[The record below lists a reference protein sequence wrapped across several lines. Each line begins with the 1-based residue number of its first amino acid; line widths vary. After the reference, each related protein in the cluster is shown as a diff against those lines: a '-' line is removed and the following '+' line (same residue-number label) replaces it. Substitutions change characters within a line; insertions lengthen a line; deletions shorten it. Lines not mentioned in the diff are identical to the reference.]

1 MADQTERAFQKQ
13 KNVFLNGKQQL
24 LGGKNAKKVMKGEG
38 KGGGGRIYPEF
49 LTIHQSIDQLFNIS
63 LSIHQSVSQ
72 LNDFRH

>member
-38 KGGGGRIYPEF
+38 KGGG
-49 LTIHQSIDQLFNIS
+49 
-63 LSIHQSVSQ
+63 
-72 LNDFRH
+72 